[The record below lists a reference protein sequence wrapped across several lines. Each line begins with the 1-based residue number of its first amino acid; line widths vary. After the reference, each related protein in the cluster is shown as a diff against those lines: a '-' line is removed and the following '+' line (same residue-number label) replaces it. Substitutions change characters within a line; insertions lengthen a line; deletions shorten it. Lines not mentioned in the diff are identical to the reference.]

1 MARKRK
7 KVLKEGFSNFIKCLV
22 FIGLSALVFWYA
34 HNNFYV
40 IRKKF
45 YSIKDS
51 IKKVNGDFYTKAKI
65 AYQQEQ
71 YEKCVKNPLPEEG
84 FNEQTSS
91 KKQEILD
98 YSKKNGLKYK
108 YEDLKLGYS
117 FSYAENDSLY
127 GASLIKLVDALYLID
142 NDVDLS
148 KKIKY
153 ESKYVRGSSE
163 GMSKH
168 SLGSYITLEDL
179 MKYAITYSDNTAHA
193 MLYEY
198 IGKSNLK
205 NYANNLG
212 ATTIFTGTGDTF
224 GNQTVHDTAI
234 YLKRAYEVVDEK
246 PNGKILKEAML
257 NTRKNK
263 LNFDDITYAHK
274 YGSWEQYF
282 HNIGIHYGDYPY
294 TVSVLT
300 TKGEN
305 NAPAYINKLS
315 KLSYEFNKLYYENLL
330 TYCDIESKK
339 D

>member
-1 MARKRK
+1 MAK
-7 KVLKEGFSNFIKCLV
+7 KKKTMKKGVVNFFRTII
-22 FIGLSALVFWYA
+22 FIGLSTLVFWYA

-40 IRKKF
+40 IRKRF

-51 IKKVNGDFYTKAKI
+51 VKKLNLDFYNKAKK
-65 AYQQEQ
+65 AHQEEV
-71 YEKCVKNPLPEEG
+71 YNACIKEALPEEG
-84 FNEQTSS
+84 FNEETTNKKNEITS
-91 KKQEILD
+91 
-98 YSKKNGLKYK
+98 YAKKNGLRYK
-108 YEDLKLGYS
+108 YEDLKFGYTI
-117 FSYAENDSLY
+117 SYGENDSLY

-153 ESKYVRGSSE
+153 ESKYVAGSSE

-168 SLGSYITLEDL
+168 SLGSYVSLEDL

-193 MLYEY
+193 MLYSY
-198 IGKSNLK
+198 IGKSKLK
-205 NYANNLG
+205 EYANNLG
-212 ATTIFTGTGDTF
+212 ATTIFTGTSDTF

-234 YLKRAYEVVDEK
+234 YLKRAYELSKTKE
-246 PNGKILKEAML
+246 NGKILKEAML
-257 NTRKNK
+257 NTRRNK

-274 YGSWEQYF
+274 YGSWDEYF

-300 TKGEN
+300 TKGESSASN
-305 NAPAYINKLS
+305 HINKLS
-315 KLSYEFNKLYYENLL
+315 KMSYEFNKLYYDNLVS
-330 TYCDIESKK
+330 YCEIESKK